1 MLDERDRTLLHRL
14 ATTHSEPADGTA
26 LADDLGLPDDET
38 TDHLWHL
45 QSEGLA
51 NAHLTGKRLTWSLT
65 GAGRTQAAGEA

>member
-14 ATTHSEPADGTA
+14 ATIQTAPADGTA
-26 LADDLGLPDDET
+26 LADDLGLPGDET

-51 NAHLTGKRLTWSLT
+51 NAHLAGTRLTWSLT
-65 GAGRTQAAGEA
+65 EAGRTQAADKS